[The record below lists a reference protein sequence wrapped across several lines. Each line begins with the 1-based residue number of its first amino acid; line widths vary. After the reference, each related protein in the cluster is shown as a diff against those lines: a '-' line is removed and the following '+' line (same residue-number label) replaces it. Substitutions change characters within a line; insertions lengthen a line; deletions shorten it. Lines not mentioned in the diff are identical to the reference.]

1 MVAGFG
7 QQLNIDAG
15 ERHKLVLGVQLE
27 QEVLE
32 YNGISLRPEQDS
44 RSTIIPFTWP
54 TEVLS
59 VQPVF
64 FSQNAAFYI
73 RDDIPFGSDIA
84 LTGGIRFDV
93 DDGYGHAINPR
104 VSLVRSPSTGVGFKL
119 VYGEAFK
126 SPKVFE
132 QFDEFR
138 GNPDLEPEQAATIEG
153 ELNFRLEDRAFVRAN
168 FFYNH
173 LKDLIV
179 VAPNPDP
186 VRYPIG
192 PQSQLLDFFQNQATA
207 DIYGFTLGGDF
218 QLGERM
224 FGYANCSHTRGED
237 GELDNVA
244 ANKANLGINVLLG
257 GHLNC
262 NVRVNWRGKT
272 KAPRSNVYFYPKT
285 PESIASVGYDYVT
298 ESSPD
303 GYVDATTLLH
313 VTLTGQDLVKGS
325 RFEPQLVVRNLLGK
339 DYATVGRQSGSG
351 ARPIDSIQPQIRN
364 PVGFIPVSP
373 TAR

>member
-1 MVAGFG
+1 M
-7 QQLNIDAG
+7 
-15 ERHKLVLGVQLE
+15 
-27 QEVLE
+27 
-32 YNGISLRPEQDS
+32 
-44 RSTIIPFTWP
+44 
-54 TEVLS
+54 
-59 VQPVF
+59 
-64 FSQNAAFYI
+64 
-73 RDDIPFGSDIA
+73 
-84 LTGGIRFDV
+84 
-93 DDGYGHAINPR
+93 
-104 VSLVRSPSTGVGFKL
+104 
-119 VYGEAFK
+119 
-126 SPKVFE
+126 
-132 QFDEFR
+132 
-138 GNPDLEPEQAATIEG
+138 
-153 ELNFRLEDRAFVRAN
+153 
-168 FFYNH
+168 
-173 LKDLIV
+173 

>member
-168 FFYNH
+168 FF
-173 LKDLIV
+173 
-179 VAPNPDP
+179 
-186 VRYPIG
+186 
-192 PQSQLLDFFQNQATA
+192 
-207 DIYGFTLGGDF
+207 
-218 QLGERM
+218 
-224 FGYANCSHTRGED
+224 
-237 GELDNVA
+237 
-244 ANKANLGINVLLG
+244 
-257 GHLNC
+257 
-262 NVRVNWRGKT
+262 
-272 KAPRSNVYFYPKT
+272 
-285 PESIASVGYDYVT
+285 
-298 ESSPD
+298 
-303 GYVDATTLLH
+303 
-313 VTLTGQDLVKGS
+313 
-325 RFEPQLVVRNLLGK
+325 
-339 DYATVGRQSGSG
+339 
-351 ARPIDSIQPQIRN
+351 
-364 PVGFIPVSP
+364 
-373 TAR
+373 